1 MAFAFAYDYAINKI
15 IQIITVTFITS
26 VGTVRNNEFYL
37 HIIVIADTYLK
48 VETEPGVKK
57 ILVNLGDLA

>member
-1 MAFAFAYDYAINKI
+1 MAFAFAYAINQI

-37 HIIVIADTYLK
+37 HIIVIAETYLK
-48 VETEPGVKK
+48 VE
-57 ILVNLGDLA
+57 